1 MMNLDKLR
9 NFFDSYGM
17 HDLPTGVGALIG
29 IVLLFLMFRAGKP
42 FKRVILLLVAIGL
55 FAGAY
60 WWHQQP

>member
-9 NFFDSYGM
+9 NFFDNSGL
-17 HDLPTGVGALIG
+17 HDLPTGVAALIG
-29 IVLLFLMFRAGKP
+29 IVLLVLI
-42 FKRVILLLVAIGL
+42 FKARKSFTKVMLVLVAAGL

>member
-9 NFFDSYGM
+9 NFFDSSGM
-17 HDLPTGVGALIG
+17 HDLPTGVAALVG
-29 IVLLFLMFRAGKP
+29 IVLLFLIFRARKS
-42 FKRVILLLVAIGL
+42 FTRVILFLVAAGL

>member
-1 MMNLDKLR
+1 MNFTKIRD
-9 NFFDSYGM
+9 FFDNSGL

-29 IVLLFLMFRAGKP
+29 IVLLILI
-42 FKRVILLLVAIGL
+42 FKTRKSATKIILLLVAAGL

>member
-9 NFFDSYGM
+9 DFFDRSGL

-29 IVLLFLMFRAGKP
+29 VVLLVLMFRAGKP
-42 FKRVILLLVAIGL
+42 FKRIILLLAAAGL